1 VRAKITRAAFYT
13 TQARISHGDC
23 IDNWRPHSNGAAY
36 KYGTIAGM
44 KPPSDIHNAN
54 IAWQDDGAPYSPDYD
69 DVYFSRQ
76 GGLAETDHVFLRAND
91 LQARWQAADQQSGA
105 GVFTIAELGFGTGL
119 NFLSCWRLWQQTGC
133 QRLRLHFISCEK
145 HPLSRQALRQA
156 LLQWPELADLSEQL
170 LAHYPDHTGGYHRLL
185 LRADTSQAHSVVLDL
200 YYGDALAMLQ
210 QQSSPQARVHAWFL
224 DGFTPAHNPE
234 LWSEDILLCIA
245 RLSRPGTTLSSY
257 SVTGRVVRALRELDF
272 SAEKRQGFGSKRQML
287 FACKNGH
294 GDQPVTPGALQAVVI
309 GAGLAGATVA
319 RALAERGISVTV
331 LEQAHDI
338 AQGASGNA
346 QAVVQMRLNKQAD
359 THWQFH
365 LHSYLFALRYYAD
378 LASISDNAID
388 WHDCGVLT
396 LDSAYT
402 NTRHQT
408 SNPAPVAITEAP
420 AANTEAPAAHREMYA
435 HYPAQLL
442 HRVTAGQTRAVAGI
456 GLPEDGYLQPL
467 GGWLN
472 PAATCRACLDHPL
485 INVRPGVRIG
495 DIERRNGRWH
505 TTDSHGVP
513 ASDSDILV
521 IANSYAARHFSQT
534 AAYPVAPL
542 RGQVTELA
550 ASEQSTKLRMVVC
563 SERYL
568 APQSRTGLHCI
579 GASYVKGSVDTQLT
593 PAEQDGNLDKS
604 ALIREQLNLQ
614 APSALHG
621 RASIRGSSGDYMPIA
636 GAVPDPDLP
645 ETRYGS
651 TQHVPSKDSPQILP
665 DPDLQPGL
673 YLSTGHGSHGTVS
686 CPIVAEHIACLA
698 LAEASPLPASLAD
711 CIAPL
716 RFIRRQRRRLQQRR

>member
-1 VRAKITRAAFYT
+1 MNR
-13 TQARISHGDC
+13 
-23 IDNWRPHSNGAAY
+23 
-36 KYGTIAGM
+36 
-44 KPPSDIHNAN
+44 PSDIDNAN
-54 IAWQDDGAPYSPDYD
+54 ISWQDDGAPYSADYD

-76 GGLAETDHVFLRAND
+76 GGPAETDHVFLRAND
-91 LQARWQAADQQSGA
+91 LQTRWQAAEQQACA

-145 HPLSRQALRQA
+145 HPLSHSALRQA
-156 LLQWPELADLSEQL
+156 LLQWPELADLSAQL
-170 LAHYPDHTGGYHRLL
+170 LASYPDHSAGYHRLL
-185 LRADTSQAHSVVLDL
+185 LRADHKQAPCVVLDL

-210 QQSSPQARVHAWFL
+210 QQSSEHAHVDAWFL

-234 LWSEDILLCIA
+234 LWSEDILRSVA
-245 RLSRPGTTLSSY
+245 RLSRPGSTLSSY

-272 SAEKRQGFGSKRQML
+272 TVEKRQGFGSKRQML

-294 GDQPVTPGALQAVVI
+294 TDQLQSDAARQAVVI
-309 GAGLAGATVA
+309 GAGLAGATAA
-319 RALAERGISVTV
+319 RALAERGVPVTV
-331 LEQAHDI
+331 LEQAHDS

-378 LASISDNAID
+378 LAGISNNAID

-402 NTRHQT
+402 NTRQQSGDRIAT
-408 SNPAPVAITEAP
+408 DN
-420 AANTEAPAAHREMYA
+420 NTLYA
-435 HYPAQLL
+435 HYPTQLL
-442 HRVTAGQTRAVAGI
+442 HRVTAEQTQAIAGI
-456 GLPEDGYLQPL
+456 SLPEAGYLQPR

-472 PAATCRACLDHPL
+472 PAATCRVCLDHPL
-485 INVRPGVRIG
+485 ITVRHGVSVA
-495 DIERRNGRWH
+495 DIDNKDGRWQ
-505 TTDSHGVP
+505 TFDQAGQQI
-513 ASDSDILV
+513 SDSDILV
-521 IANSYAARHFSQT
+521 IANSYAARAFRQT
-534 AAYPVAPL
+534 ASYPVAPL
-542 RGQVTELA
+542 RGQITEIT
-550 ASEQSTKLRMVVC
+550 ASQESHTLKMVVC

-568 APQSRTGLHCI
+568 APQNGSGQHCI

-593 PAEQDGNLDKS
+593 QKEQEGNLEKS
-604 ALIREQLNLQ
+604 KLVRDRLKLEAPTAALR
-614 APSALHG
+614 G
-621 RASIRGSSGDYMPIA
+621 RASIRGSSGDYMPVA

-651 TQHVPSKDSPQILP
+651 TQLVTSPDPAQSLP
-665 DPDLQPGL
+665 DPDMLPGL
-673 YLSTGHGSHGTVS
+673 FISTGHGSHGTAS

-698 LAEASPLPASLAD
+698 LAEASPLPSPLAD

-716 RFIRRQRRRLQQRR
+716 RFIRRQRRRQLKRR